1 VSPKFRRSEVEQPKS
16 ESPERLFDDLP
27 RTKRGVASLW
37 SHQADILRQYH
48 AEHLDTL
55 DVALELPTGSG
66 KTLPAL
72 LIAEWRRTALA
83 NRVVYACPNVQLAHQ
98 VHAEAGRQ
106 GIDAVA
112 LHGSH
117 RNWDV
122 ADSAKYE
129 RGDAIAIS
137 TYSTLFNSNPA
148 LTPPQ
153 TLLFDDAH
161 AAEQYVSSA
170 WSVSVRRLD
179 EPDIYRQLLGAIS
192 DELSGLL
199 VQRLQSSDPDPIT
212 RGDVRM
218 LPVKAMHRRLQ
229 KIDSVLASASG
240 DMKYRYTLIRPALDR
255 CLFYLGWEGFLIR
268 PYIPPTNFHPHFI
281 DAVQR
286 VYISATLGDGGELE
300 RAFGRAPI
308 VRLPVPAGWDQR
320 SSGRRFFVFPEL
332 IKGNVARTLTRSLI
346 DGQDK
351 ALIIAPSNKLLEASK
366 ATLVP
371 EGMTVYGKGQI
382 EKTLDGFRNADRGVL
397 ALANRYDGIDLAD
410 NSCRMTVLD
419 GQPMG
424 AHLQERFLINS
435 LRAGRVLEE
444 RLRTRVIQGAGRCT
458 RGLKDHSVVVILG
471 EDLTRFLQRREVRA
485 ALRPETQ
492 AEIAF
497 GITNSE
503 VSVAE
508 LRDAVTSC
516 IDQDD
521 DWQSDAEPYIAE
533 LRRDAQRSL
542 PAGTEALALTAA
554 KEVKAWGQVW
564 KGEFENASRTAVEVA
579 QALTDGVLSP
589 YRALWLYFAAAWQDL
604 AAEETGSH
612 ALAASAKEL
621 LRKAHAAA
629 KGTSWLREL
638 APLDSGELAL
648 DPLDEFAVAAVTGH
662 PARTMEAAKWIGLCN
677 DLHQGLAAPEAEKFE
692 PALSTLGKLL
702 GAEAF
707 KPTGKGRADS
717 VWLYGQHW
725 WLTIEAKTDAKAN
738 GLISMDYVRQTNTQ
752 LASLSADRGVSTPDG
767 SASVIVT
774 PKQLVDPDA
783 AVIAGPHV
791 FLTGPEDLQALA
803 QDAIEAWR
811 GIRASATNLEGSEAG
826 AIVREKLADYRLLP
840 TSVRERIVDR
850 AIAS

>member
-1 VSPKFRRSEVEQPKS
+1 
-16 ESPERLFDDLP
+16 
-27 RTKRGVASLW
+27 
-37 SHQADILRQYH
+37 
-48 AEHLDTL
+48 
-55 DVALELPTGSG
+55 
-66 KTLPAL
+66 
-72 LIAEWRRTALA
+72 
-83 NRVVYACPNVQLAHQ
+83 
-98 VHAEAGRQ
+98 
-106 GIDAVA
+106 
-112 LHGSH
+112 
-117 RNWDV
+117 
-122 ADSAKYE
+122 
-129 RGDAIAIS
+129 
-137 TYSTLFNSNPA
+137 
-148 LTPPQ
+148 
-153 TLLFDDAH
+153 
-161 AAEQYVSSA
+161 
-170 WSVSVRRLD
+170 
-179 EPDIYRQLLGAIS
+179 
-192 DELSGLL
+192 
-199 VQRLQSSDPDPIT
+199 
-212 RGDVRM
+212 M

-497 GITNSE
+497 GITNS
-503 VSVAE
+503 
-508 LRDAVTSC
+508 
-516 IDQDD
+516 
-521 DWQSDAEPYIAE
+521 
-533 LRRDAQRSL
+533 
-542 PAGTEALALTAA
+542 
-554 KEVKAWGQVW
+554 
-564 KGEFENASRTAVEVA
+564 
-579 QALTDGVLSP
+579 
-589 YRALWLYFAAAWQDL
+589 
-604 AAEETGSH
+604 
-612 ALAASAKEL
+612 
-621 LRKAHAAA
+621 
-629 KGTSWLREL
+629 
-638 APLDSGELAL
+638 
-648 DPLDEFAVAAVTGH
+648 
-662 PARTMEAAKWIGLCN
+662 
-677 DLHQGLAAPEAEKFE
+677 
-692 PALSTLGKLL
+692 
-702 GAEAF
+702 
-707 KPTGKGRADS
+707 
-717 VWLYGQHW
+717 
-725 WLTIEAKTDAKAN
+725 
-738 GLISMDYVRQTNTQ
+738 
-752 LASLSADRGVSTPDG
+752 
-767 SASVIVT
+767 
-774 PKQLVDPDA
+774 
-783 AVIAGPHV
+783 
-791 FLTGPEDLQALA
+791 
-803 QDAIEAWR
+803 
-811 GIRASATNLEGSEAG
+811 
-826 AIVREKLADYRLLP
+826 
-840 TSVRERIVDR
+840 
-850 AIAS
+850 